1 MFDWLSRFVTRR
13 WAVLLVAWGVLLAA
27 LQFTAPAWDDV
38 IEDGQFSFLPEK
50 SPSRIADEFFND
62 AFPHDLISSSVV
74 VVVTRKDEQKLEL
87 NDLAIVDETLI
98 PRLQEIADTV
108 MIGVDR
114 AGVEGGPA
122 TQPAIVSIHGSNDE
136 GFGSLLRSLDEKATL
151 VIVEMKEDFFSK
163 RNRPVIEKIEGLLT
177 NLAKSGETGPLEMHV
192 TGSAVVGRDITLGS
206 DRSAAATERWTVV
219 LVVLLTLI
227 VFRAPLL
234 ALIPLIALVVSMEA
248 ALKLLALLAQAG
260 VIEVFRGIEAYTT
273 VVAYASGVDFSL
285 FIISRVEEEYATG
298 KPFEA
303 SVRDS
308 MRLVGAAISASG
320 ATEIIGIGM
329 LSFAAFGKFHQAGI
343 AISFSLFVMLLA
355 VLTITPALLC
365 LFGRHA
371 FWPHARQKTA
381 VEYSGQ
387 PVTTLAERM
396 WERVGDLIHR
406 RPGAVLIA
414 STAAMLPFAVVGIA
428 WYNHLNYDLVASLS
442 SDAPSAV
449 STLR

>member
-163 RNRPVIEKIEGLLT
+163 RNRPVIEKIEGL
-177 NLAKSGETGPLEMHV
+177 
-192 TGSAVVGRDITLGS
+192 
-206 DRSAAATERWTVV
+206 
-219 LVVLLTLI
+219 
-227 VFRAPLL
+227 
-234 ALIPLIALVVSMEA
+234 
-248 ALKLLALLAQAG
+248 
-260 VIEVFRGIEAYTT
+260 
-273 VVAYASGVDFSL
+273 
-285 FIISRVEEEYATG
+285 
-298 KPFEA
+298 
-303 SVRDS
+303 
-308 MRLVGAAISASG
+308 
-320 ATEIIGIGM
+320 
-329 LSFAAFGKFHQAGI
+329 
-343 AISFSLFVMLLA
+343 
-355 VLTITPALLC
+355 
-365 LFGRHA
+365 
-371 FWPHARQKTA
+371 
-381 VEYSGQ
+381 
-387 PVTTLAERM
+387 
-396 WERVGDLIHR
+396 
-406 RPGAVLIA
+406 
-414 STAAMLPFAVVGIA
+414 
-428 WYNHLNYDLVASLS
+428 
-442 SDAPSAV
+442 